1 MKYEYKINWADE
13 YYNNLDEVTV
23 RFASDPSIVPYSI
36 PTSLLSERMKKS
48 TCCTLHDRKI
58 WSNSYDFLR
67 ITRVYALFLSV
78 SFKPIFVV
86 IAFINNMLVLS
97 AVFYC
102 HRQKYVL
109 LFWKKY
115 TIIFLYRSNCKTI
128 LNRSWT
134 VVDVYI
140 YKCSPFKSRN
150 KIDTTSYLPVP
161 TLHVQFFSLKWT
173 MTMVRKAYF
182 EWLVH
187 YIGKI

>member
-1 MKYEYKINWADE
+1 MYRYIGLEWTD
-13 YYNNLDEVTV
+13 
-23 RFASDPSIVPYSI
+23 RFIIHHLIAPI
-36 PTSLLSERMKKS
+36 SERMKIWHF
-48 TCCTLHDRKI
+48 TLHDRK
-58 WSNSYDFLR
+58 NQTNPYDFLQ
-67 ITRVYALFLSV
+67 ITWVHALLISI

-86 IAFINNMLVLS
+86 IAFIIDMLVLS

-102 HRQKYVL
+102 HRRFAL

-115 TIIFLYRSNCKTI
+115 TFIFLYRSNCKTI